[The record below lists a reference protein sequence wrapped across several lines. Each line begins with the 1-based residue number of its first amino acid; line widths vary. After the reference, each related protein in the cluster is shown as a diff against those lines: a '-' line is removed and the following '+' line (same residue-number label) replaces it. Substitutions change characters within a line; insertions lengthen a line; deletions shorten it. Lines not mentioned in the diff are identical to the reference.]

1 MPTLSEKLDEAATI
15 LRDNGVV
22 DPRREASSLLSLALK
37 RNKTFLIAHPEY
49 LLDPAEETTFDG
61 FVQRRASHEPF
72 QYISGIQEFYGLEF
86 EVTADVLIPRPET
99 EMVVERSLEILREA
113 TEQSFCEVGVGSGCI
128 SVSILAQLHSAKAV
142 GLDISHEALKIARRN
157 AEKHGVADRLV
168 LRESDT
174 FASISG
180 ERFELI
186 VSNPPY
192 VPDEDIGGLQSE
204 VRSFEPHLALAGGP
218 DGLSII
224 RKIVD
229 AAPDFLRP
237 KGYLLLE
244 IGFDQSGRVARLFER
259 SLWQEPE
266 FLPDLQGI
274 PRVVIARIN

>member
-1 MPTLSEKLDEAATI
+1 MPTLSEKLDEAETI
-15 LRDNGVV
+15 LRENGVV
-22 DPRREASSLLSLALK
+22 DARREASSILSLALK
-37 RNKTFLIAHPEY
+37 RNKTFLVAHPEY
-49 LLDPAEETTFDG
+49 LLAPAEETIFDG

-72 QYISGIQEFYGLEF
+72 QYISGIQEFYGFEF

-99 EMVVERSLEILREA
+99 EIVVERSIEILREA
-113 TEQSFCEVGVGSGCI
+113 AEQSFCEVGVGSGCI
-128 SVSILAQLHSAKAV
+128 SVCILAHLPSAKAV
-142 GLDISHEALKIARRN
+142 GLDISQDALKIARHN

-168 LRESDT
+168 LRESNT

-192 VPDEDIGGLQSE
+192 VPDGDIGGLQSE
-204 VRSFEPHLALAGGP
+204 VRSFEPHLALAGGA

-224 RKIVD
+224 RQIVD
-229 AAPDFLRP
+229 ASPDFLRP

-244 IGFDQSGRVARLFER
+244 IGFDQSERVTRLFDR

-266 FLPDLQGI
+266 LLPDLQGI
-274 PRVVIARIN
+274 PRVLIARIN